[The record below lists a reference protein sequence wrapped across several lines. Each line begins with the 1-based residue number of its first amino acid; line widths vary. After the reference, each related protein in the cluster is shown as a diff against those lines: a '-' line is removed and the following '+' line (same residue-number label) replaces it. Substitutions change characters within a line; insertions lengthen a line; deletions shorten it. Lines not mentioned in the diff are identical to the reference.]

1 MTRQSISF
9 VLPMFNEASGIERT
23 AKAVTTIARDLADD
37 YEIIIVDDASTDS
50 SGDIADSLSRADSHI
65 KSIRL
70 RKNTKFGGA
79 LKAGLMA
86 AVKDLVLYTDAD
98 LPVKEEDAKEALKLI
113 GPADVV
119 TAYSLVIKDSSLKR
133 IIISKGYNFLV
144 RLLFGLDIRDI
155 NSGFKI
161 YKKKV
166 LEGMAL
172 KSMSPFIDAEI
183 FCEAMK
189 RGFKIEQ
196 YGLIFQLRTKGKSTI
211 SRFSVMARSFYDM
224 FSYWLSQSR

>member
-98 LPVKEEDAKEALKLI
+98 LPVKEEDAKEAL
-113 GPADVV
+113 
-119 TAYSLVIKDSSLKR
+119 
-133 IIISKGYNFLV
+133 NFLV
-144 RLLFGLDIRDI
+144 RLLFGLDIRDV

-161 YKKKV
+161 YKRKV
-166 LEGMAL
+166 LEGIAL
-172 KSMSPFIDAEI
+172 KSMSPFIDVEI
-183 FCEAMK
+183 FCEAIK